1 MRISKIVRRWKTER
15 LRKSEKHTLKDEK
28 RSRMEG
34 GKQRQPENLKDR
46 EATQELHILLGGSF
60 PPSRWKENKIPR
72 CGSAEG
78 GKDRLETGTQEF

>member
-46 EATQELHILLGGSF
+46 EATQELHILLGGSS
-60 PPSRWKENKIPR
+60 PPPGERKTKYR
-72 CGSAEG
+72 DVALLRAA
-78 GKDRLETGTQEF
+78 KTD